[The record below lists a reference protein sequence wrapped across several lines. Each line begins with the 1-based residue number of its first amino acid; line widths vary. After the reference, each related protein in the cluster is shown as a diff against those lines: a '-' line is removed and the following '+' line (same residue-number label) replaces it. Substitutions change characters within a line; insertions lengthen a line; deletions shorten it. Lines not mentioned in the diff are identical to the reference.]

1 MNPADWT
8 LLVDV
13 ATAAGLSDKGYP
25 KPGQPCYV
33 VEGLRTDYEA
43 PAGRHRSE
51 AEHKLLL
58 ALWARMT
65 SGSKSSR
72 SKPCRAYGG
81 WPTRDEDVVPVIH
94 AANPDPQR
102 GGYFCRLLSQRG
114 ERSYVYGTEIGT
126 ALVALARLRP
136 ERLPELDAA
145 AAVLLAS
152 SRVVVRPAK
161 KLCKETP

>member
-13 ATAAGLSDKGYP
+13 ATAAGLSAKGYP
-25 KPGQPCYV
+25 KPGQPCCV

-43 PAGRHRSE
+43 PAGRLRSE

-58 ALWARMT
+58 ALWESLT
-65 SGSKSSR
+65 SPG

-81 WPTRDEDVVPVIH
+81 WPARDEDVVPVIH

-102 GGYFCRLLSQRG
+102 RGYFCRLLSQRG

-145 AAVLLAS
+145 ATVLLAS
-152 SRVVVRPAK
+152 SRAVVRPAPK
-161 KLCKETP
+161 KTRKETP